1 MDKQNVVCPYSVTLF
16 RNKEHFLFIHD
27 ITWVNLENI
36 IQFEKSLMQHMH
48 FYNLICMKHSKTAK
62 EIYRATK
69 KIYSSLGMGMGVF
82 LN

>member
-1 MDKQNVVCPYSVTLF
+1 MDKQNVVGPYSVTLF

-48 FYNLICMKHSKTAK
+48 IL
-62 EIYRATK
+62 
-69 KIYSSLGMGMGVF
+69 
-82 LN
+82 

>member
-16 RNKEHFLFIHD
+16 RNKEYFLFIHD

-48 FYNLICMKHSKTAK
+48 VLQSHLYETFRNSKRNL
-62 EIYRATK
+62 
-69 KIYSSLGMGMGVF
+69 
-82 LN
+82 